1 MNFMILKKCL
11 PGILLLCFSLAAV
24 AQESNESHNDQPMVR
39 IGLKGGLSIATIIK
53 TNDNNFSS
61 APLYGFNGGAVLQ
74 LPLGHV
80 IAIQPE
86 VLFSQKGYRATGTSL
101 VGDYDYRRYL
111 NFLDIP
117 ILLRINA
124 SKNFGIVVGPQY
136 SYLLSTHTTFKSGD
150 ASYEQTVNNEN
161 DNITK
166 NIFGGVIGADINL
179 NRNLFIYGRY
189 TIDFKNNNGDGT
201 SSTPSYKNQ
210 VFQFG
215 IGVLL

>member
-1 MNFMILKKCL
+1 MNCMILKKFL
-11 PGILLLCFSLAAV
+11 PGPFLLFFSLAAV
-24 AQESNESHNDQPMVR
+24 AQENNESHNDEPMVR
-39 IGLKGGLSIATIIK
+39 VGLKGGLSIATIIN
-53 TNDNNFSS
+53 TNDNSFSS
-61 APLYGFNGGAVLQ
+61 APLYGLNGGAVLQ
-74 LPLGHV
+74 LLLGHV
-80 IAIQPE
+80 LAIQPE
-86 VLFSQKGYRATGTSL
+86 VLFSQKGYRATETSL

-117 ILLRINA
+117 ILLRLNA

-136 SYLLSTHTTFKSGD
+136 SHLLSTHTSFKSGD

-189 TIDFKNNNGDGT
+189 TKT
-201 SSTPSYKNQ
+201 RSL
-210 VFQFG
+210 QFF
-215 IGVLL
+215 